1 MNDDISLVGLGGF
14 FFLMSFLTIGGATTA
29 LPDIYR
35 EFVEVNQWISGHE
48 FAALIAIAQA
58 APGPNAIFASLL
70 GWRVAGVPGALVATI
85 GLCGPSSVGMFY
97 VHRFWGR
104 FKGARWRT
112 VVQRGL
118 APVAI
123 GIVLASGYILLRN
136 ATPDWVSLAVA
147 AIAAGIALAT
157 RLNFVWI
164 LLGAAILGIT
174 GIV

>member
-1 MNDDISLVGLGGF
+1 MNEDVSLVGLGGF
-14 FFLMSFLTIGGATTA
+14 FFLMSFLAIGGATTA

-35 EFVEVNQWISGHE
+35 EFVEVNQWITGQE
-48 FAALIAIAQA
+48 FVALIAIAQA

-70 GWRVAGVPGALVATI
+70 GWRVAGFPGAFVATI

-104 FKGARWRT
+104 FKGARWRI

-123 GIVLASGYILLRN
+123 GIVLASGFILVRN
-136 ATPDWVSLAVA
+136 ATPDWASLGVA
-147 AIAAGIALAT
+147 IIAAVMALAT
-157 RLNFVWI
+157 RLNFFWI
-164 LLGAAILGIT
+164 LLGAAVLGVA
-174 GIV
+174 GAV

>member
-1 MNDDISLVGLGGF
+1 MNDDDSLVGLGGF
-14 FFLMSFLTIGGATTA
+14 FFLMSFLSIGGATTA

-35 EFVEVNQWISGHE
+35 EFVEVNRWISGQE
-48 FAALIAIAQA
+48 FAALIAISQA
-58 APGPNAIFASLL
+58 APGPNAIYASLL
-70 GWRVAGVPGALVATI
+70 GWRVAGIPGALVATI

-123 GIVLASGYILLRN
+123 GIVLASGYILVRN
-136 ATPDWVSLAVA
+136 ATPDWTSLTVATIAV
-147 AIAAGIALAT
+147 GIALST
-157 RLNFVWI
+157 RINFVWI
-164 LLGAAILGIT
+164 LLGAAILGII